1 MITMVGNHIC
11 KDCRAAMEVIERER
25 LPIEFHDMEKAL
37 DYVKEFVGIREANP
51 ELYKEARE
59 NNQIGIPVFVLE
71 DGTVTMDCETAFEA
85 ARKKKKPVITM
96 VGTYLCKACRA
107 KMEIIREEEL
117 PVEFHD
123 IVENLNDMRLYL
135 KIRESHPEI
144 YDKIR
149 EEGRAGVPVFIMP
162 DGTVTNDSEQVLA
175 AARNMKENKG

>member
-11 KDCRAAMEVIERER
+11 KDCVAALEVIEREH

-37 DYVKEFVGIREANP
+37 DYVKEFMGIREGNP
-51 ELYKEARE
+51 ELYREARE

-71 DGTVTMDCETAFEA
+71 DNTVTMDCETAFEA
-85 ARKKKKPVITM
+85 ARKKKKPVIVM
-96 VGTYLCKACRA
+96 VGSYLCKSCRA
-107 KMEIIREEEL
+107 KLEIIREEGL

-135 KIRESHPEI
+135 KLRESHPEI

-149 EEGRAGVPVFIMP
+149 EEGRVGIPVFILP
-162 DGTVTNDSEQVLA
+162 DGTVTNDSEKVLET
-175 AARNMKENKG
+175 ARNMK

>member
-11 KDCRAAMEVIERER
+11 KDCVAALEVIERER

-37 DYVKEFVGIREANP
+37 DHVKEFMSIREGNP
-51 ELYKEARE
+51 ELYREARE

-85 ARKKKKPVITM
+85 ARKKKKPAVVM
-96 VGTYLCKACRA
+96 VGSYLCKSCRA
-107 KMEIIREEEL
+107 KLELIREEGL

-135 KIRESHPEI
+135 RLREAHPEI

-149 EEGRAGVPVFIMP
+149 EEGRVGIPVFILP
-162 DGTVTNDSEQVLA
+162 DGTVTNDSERALGT
-175 AARNMKENKG
+175 ARALK